1 MLPKNSAVMDVRD
14 PNDPEGRIRGFQF
27 VKKRVVD
34 AYKITEKLQGTKSD
48 LRRLTKEE
56 AINLLVETSAGLIPR
71 EEIEKMGRWARLREI
86 ATLSKKAMQMGTG
99 QDLHKFARNTKS
111 NYFENDAY
119 DFKQFKKDW

>member
-1 MLPKNSAVMDVRD
+1 MFVKNSAVMDVRD

-27 VKKRVVD
+27 VKKRMND
-34 AYKITEKLQGTKSD
+34 AYKVTEKLQGTKSD

-56 AINLLVETSAGLIPR
+56 AINLLIEISAGQISR

-99 QDLHKFARNTKS
+99 QDLHKFARNTRS
-111 NYFENDAY
+111 TYFENDAY